1 MQPIMLNHVKS
12 FSELNS
18 EYETMCEEKMKQ
30 SRKSNKKQKVTD
42 ENMQIPEISQEEM
55 LLQNNYNL
63 QQLKAIAKHHKLKV
77 TGNKQQLNIRIYTF
91 LYLSFF
97 TVKIQKV
104 FRGHLQRKFNN
115 LRGPGWKN
123 KNACTNSMD
132 FLTMDMIS
140 DLRNSQFFSYK
151 DNDGFIYAFDTISMY
166 NLIYKSNSS
175 ENIPRNPYNR
185 NEIPPKVVHDF
196 RQLLRMGRI
205 MKCPI
210 LTQMKACEDLL
221 SETKNIELKIV
232 DVFQKMDALG
242 NYTNPKWFMDLCS
255 FDIFRFIRHLLDIWQ
270 YRAYLTDEMK
280 RTICPPHG
288 HPFERFDFPNNL
300 DVMRKKALSVMEK
313 MVTSADDKE
322 NRCLGAYFVLGAL
335 TIVSYEAANAMPH
348 LYHAFHL

>member
-1 MQPIMLNHVKS
+1 MQPIMLKHVIS
-12 FSELNS
+12 FNS

-30 SRKSNKKQKVTD
+30 SKKSNKKQKVTD
-42 ENMQIPEISQEEM
+42 ENMQIPEISQENM
-55 LLQNNYNL
+55 LLEFNYNL

-77 TGNKQQLNIRIYTF
+77 TGNKQQLNVRIYTF
-91 LYLSFF
+91 LCLSFF
-97 TVKIQKV
+97 AIKIQKV
-104 FRGHLQRKFNN
+104 FRGHLQRKFNH

-140 DLRNSQFFSYK
+140 DLPNSQFFSYK

-185 NEIPPKVVHDF
+185 NEIPVNVVYDF

-210 LTQMKACEDLL
+210 LTQIKACEEVL
-221 SETKNIELKIV
+221 SETKNVELKIV

-242 NYTNPKWFMDLCS
+242 NYTNPKWFMDLSC
-255 FDIFRFIRHLLDIWQ
+255 FDLFRFIRFLLDIWQ
-270 YRAYLTDEMK
+270 YRAHLSEEMK

-288 HPFERFDFPNNL
+288 FPFERFDYPNNL

-335 TIVSYEAANAMPH
+335 TLVSYEASNAMPH